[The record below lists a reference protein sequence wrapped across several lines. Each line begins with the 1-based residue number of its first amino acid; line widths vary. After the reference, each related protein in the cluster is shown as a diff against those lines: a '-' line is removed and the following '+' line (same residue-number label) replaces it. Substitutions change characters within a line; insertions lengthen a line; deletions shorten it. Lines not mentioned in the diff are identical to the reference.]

1 MVAELRHLAQRVQ
14 KCCDAM
20 KMEEERYEE
29 VRMGWGGG
37 GGGKRALWRLVCLSQ
52 YCPSTVTNLYKG
64 VVDHVCV
71 LIKLFELLV
80 LLHHLLF

>member
-29 VRMGWGGG
+29 VRVGWGGEEERYEEVRVGWGGG

-52 YCPSTVTNLYKG
+52 YWDSTVTNLYT
-64 VVDHVCV
+64 VRRC
-71 LIKLFELLV
+71 
-80 LLHHLLF
+80 